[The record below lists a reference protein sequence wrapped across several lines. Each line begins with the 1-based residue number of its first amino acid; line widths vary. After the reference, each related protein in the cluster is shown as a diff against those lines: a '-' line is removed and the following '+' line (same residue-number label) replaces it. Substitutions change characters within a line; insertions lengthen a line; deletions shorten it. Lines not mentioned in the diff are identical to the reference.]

1 MTGRDYAGGMSIRAD
16 IVPSRR
22 FAGVV
27 LAGGRSL
34 RMGRDKALLPLIRSG
49 RQTSLL
55 DNAVSL
61 LSGLCATVLVSCASR
76 AGYAGHDCI
85 PDLVLPRQDHQGPRP
100 PHLGE
105 GDTSPGPL
113 LGLVSSLHYA
123 RARGWEGILTLPC
136 DMPLM
141 RPALLAGLLKAARE
155 HAWAQALFYRT
166 AGGWEEPLVVYGPAR
181 SSGRPVLRQ
190 PPGACGPAGCATLLS
205 APGRSRPCLLCRLQ
219 YPGAGG
225 GTGCAPFSRGTGA
238 ARSACRRSG
247 RGGQSFRMRAL
258 ASQEGS
264 LASRFCSRR

>member
-55 DNAVSL
+55 DNAASL

-166 AGGWEEPLVVYGPAR
+166 AGGWEEPLVGIYRCTALPGLQAALCCGNRRVRAALPAAQR
-181 SSGRPVLRQ
+181 CCLPLAEADH
-190 PPGACGPAGCATLLS
+190 ACFAGCNTPEQAVALGVPRS
-205 APGRSRPCLLCRLQ
+205 AVEQGR
-219 YPGAGG
+219 
-225 GTGCAPFSRGTGA
+225 TGA
-238 ARSACRRSG
+238 HAVGAD
-247 RGGQSFRMRAL
+247 GGVSP
-258 ASQEGS
+258 SE
-264 LASRFCSRR
+264 